1 MLRVPTDGDA
11 MRLTDL
17 FVPGTVVTDMP
28 PLAKEALLEAVV
40 DDFDRKGFV
49 TDRATALGDLLARER
64 VMSTG
69 VGNGVAIPH
78 AYTDGVNR
86 LVAGVYRTV
95 AGVAFGAPDETD
107 VDVLFVVLGPREKRG
122 EHIRV
127 LAKISRLLNHA
138 DFRDDIRRAG
148 DPAGVIGVLKR
159 FGDR

>member
-1 MLRVPTDGDA
+1 MFRVPTDGDA

-17 FVPGTVVTDMP
+17 FVPETVVTDMP
-28 PLAKEALLEAVV
+28 PLAKEALLEAIV
-40 DDFDRKGFV
+40 DNLDRRGFIA
-49 TDRATALGDLLARER
+49 DRDTALGDLLARER

-78 AYTDGVNR
+78 AYTDGVDR
-86 LVAGVYRTV
+86 LVAGVCRTG
-95 AGVAFGAPDETD
+95 AGVAFGAPDEMD
-107 VDVLFVVLGPREKRG
+107 VDVLFVVLGPRAKRR

-127 LAKISRLLNHA
+127 LAKIARLLNHA
-138 DFRDDIRRAG
+138 DFRNDIRRAG